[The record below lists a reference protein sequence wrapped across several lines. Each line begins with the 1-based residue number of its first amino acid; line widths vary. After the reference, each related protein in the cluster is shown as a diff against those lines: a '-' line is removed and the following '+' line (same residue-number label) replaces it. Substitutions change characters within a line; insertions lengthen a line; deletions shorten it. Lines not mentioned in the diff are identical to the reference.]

1 MFHNSGLQQ
10 QPVHAQLIAFADAN
24 LDSAMA
30 LCERL
35 CSKPEDGTYAHGAV
49 VMSLA
54 FHSLELF
61 FKAGILKL
69 TPQEQFGGRSGHD
82 MGALSKRFFRL
93 YPKKEFKF
101 DVPFGREPLS
111 AVGGLTS
118 DEIAAL
124 QAFIDERDRLI
135 PEDQRNRYPIDVG
148 GKPWRHANFGF
159 EPNMF
164 LATLREL
171 QVAYARIRPL
181 LNAG

>member
-10 QPVHAQLIAFADAN
+10 QPVHVQLLAFADAN
-24 LDSAMA
+24 LDSAVA

-35 CSKPEDGTYAHGAV
+35 CFKPEDGTYAHGAV
-49 VMSLA
+49 VMSLT

-69 TPQEQFGGRSGHD
+69 SPHEQFGGRSGHD
-82 MGALSKRFFRL
+82 MDALSKRFFRL

-101 DVPFGREPLS
+101 DVPFGREPVDV
-111 AVGGLTS
+111 VGGLTS
-118 DEIAAL
+118 DELVAL
-124 QAFIDERDRLI
+124 QAFMDERDRQM

-148 GKPWRHANFGF
+148 GKPWRDANFGF

-164 LATLREL
+164 LAALREL
-171 QVAYARIRPL
+171 QEAYELIRPL